1 MRLFL
6 TLLALVLAFGF
17 IDARR
22 LLGSEKC
29 TWGPSY
35 WCSGL
40 RQSSKCQA
48 TSHCIDRVWSTNP
61 YPEDDD
67 DVCKICKE
75 MVKEARDQLISNETQ
90 VLTKNN
96 CQIELISRNTNK
108 VSRFFSCLLQGELL
122 EVFEG
127 SCALIPIKL
136 IADECKNLVDEFV
149 PELVETLSSEMNPDT
164 VCTVAGKLLSPGPT

>member
-90 VLTKNN
+90 VHKNT
-96 CQIELISRNTNK
+96 L
-108 VSRFFSCLLQGELL
+108 
-122 EVFEG
+122 
-127 SCALIPIKL
+127 
-136 IADECKNLVDEFV
+136 KNLVKRKKFRTVYQEFKQSFTNYFMI
-149 PELVETLSSEMNPDT
+149 LKIDFFMFL
-164 VCTVAGKLLSPGPT
+164 

>member
-90 VLTKNN
+90 VLTKNTFEKKIAKSEGVPHWLAEIQTKFHDFFHVYCREN
-96 CQIELISRNTNK
+96 SWKYLKAPVHSSRLSLLPMSAKTWWM
-108 VSRFFSCLLQGELL
+108 SLCLSWWKL
-122 EVFEG
+122 
-127 SCALIPIKL
+127 CPRRWIPIPC
-136 IADECKNLVDEFV
+136 A
-149 PELVETLSSEMNPDT
+149 P
-164 VCTVAGKLLSPGPT
+164 

>member
-90 VLTKNN
+90 VLTKNTFEKKIR
-96 CQIELISRNTNK
+96 QIGRSSALRSRNTNK
-108 VSRFFSCLLQGELL
+108 VSRFFHVYCRENYWKYLKAPVHSSRLSLLPMSAKTWWMSLCL
-122 EVFEG
+122 
-127 SCALIPIKL
+127 SWWKL
-136 IADECKNLVDEFV
+136 C
-149 PELVETLSSEMNPDT
+149 PRR
-164 VCTVAGKLLSPGPT
+164 

>member
-6 TLLALVLAFGF
+6 TLLALVLAFGA
-17 IDARR
+17 IDARQ

-48 TSHCIDRVWSTNP
+48 TNHCIDRVWSTNP

-67 DVCKICKE
+67 EVCKICKE
-75 MVKEARDQLISNETQ
+75 MVKEARDQLNSNETQ
-90 VLTKNN
+90 VFKTYIPKNP
-96 CQIELISRNTNK
+96 
-108 VSRFFSCLLQGELL
+108 L
-122 EVFEG
+122 EFHFYKMIITYV
-127 SCALIPIKL
+127 K
-136 IADECKNLVDEFV
+136 
-149 PELVETLSSEMNPDT
+149 
-164 VCTVAGKLLSPGPT
+164 

>member
-90 VLTKNN
+90 VLTKNTFEKKN
-96 CQIELISRNTNK
+96 RQIGRSSALISRNTNK
-108 VSRFFSCLLQGELL
+108 VSRFFSCLL
-122 EVFEG
+122 
-127 SCALIPIKL
+127 
-136 IADECKNLVDEFV
+136 
-149 PELVETLSSEMNPDT
+149 
-164 VCTVAGKLLSPGPT
+164 